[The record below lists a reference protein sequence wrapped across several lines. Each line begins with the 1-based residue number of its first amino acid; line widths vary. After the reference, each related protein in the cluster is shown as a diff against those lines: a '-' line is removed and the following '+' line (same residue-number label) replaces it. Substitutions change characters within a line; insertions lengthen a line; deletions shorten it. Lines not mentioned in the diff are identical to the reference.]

1 MRFYKSLLSIVLII
15 LTAGSAAW
23 AQDPVFSQFYAAP
36 LQTNPAFAGI
46 SFAPRVTVN
55 YRNQW
60 PGLNNAYVTYAAT
73 YEQSLE
79 ALNSGI
85 GIILMTDNA
94 GDGIYKVNRFSAVY
108 GYQMQIN
115 DEWFIKFGVQAGVIQ
130 NTVDWNKLVFGD
142 QIDPITGPIGGSGP
156 ILSQE
161 APPENL
167 NKSSLDISSG
177 ILVYGQNFYGGLAV
191 KHLNSPDESLLGIN
205 ENLNVGVPLRLT
217 VHGGAEF
224 TLERGNNRRAPSF
237 ISPNVMF
244 NKQGDFWQLNA
255 GAYAGLDQIYLGMWY
270 RHSANNPDA
279 AIGLIGYRKGVL
291 RIGYSYDYTI
301 SQLADANPGG
311 THEISLTLNLA
322 DSRQLQRSR
331 RAARYNN
338 CFKMFN

>member
-1 MRFYKSLLSIVLII
+1 MRHFCKRLLLLLIT
-15 LTAGSAAW
+15 LSFGCAAW

-36 LQTNPAFAGI
+36 LQVNPAFAGI
-46 SFAPRVTVN
+46 SFAPRITVN

-79 ALNSGI
+79 QLNSGI
-85 GIILMTDNA
+85 GLIVMTDNA
-94 GDGIYKVNRFSAVY
+94 GDGIYKVNRFSAIY
-108 GYQMQIN
+108 GYQLKFS
-115 DEWFIKFGVQAGVIQ
+115 DGLHIKFGVQAGLIQ

-142 QIDPITGPIGGSGP
+142 QIDPITGPTGGGNP

-167 NKSSLDISSG
+167 NKSSLDISTG
-177 ILVYGQNFYGGLAV
+177 LLVYGQNFYGGVAI

-217 VHGGAEF
+217 AHAGAEF
-224 TLERGNNRRAPSF
+224 TLERGNNRRAASF

-244 NKQGDFWQLNA
+244 NKQGEFWQVNA
-255 GAYAGLDQIYLGMWY
+255 GAYAGLDQIYLGLWY
-270 RHSANNPDA
+270 RHANSNPDA

-291 RIGYSYDYTI
+291 RIGYSYDFTI
-301 SQLADANPGG
+301 SQLADASPGG

-322 DSRQLQRSR
+322 DSRQLQRAR
-331 RAARYNN
+331 RASRYNN